1 MFIKNFRKLLLF
13 RKKCD
18 KIRKE
23 DYFSKKEVIFVRRMK
38 MVILD
43 LKLDNFYAFKNFHMS
58 MTYPK
63 KIIGSCI
70 EEEHLAGRSNF
81 RYKKINI
88 IMGANASGKTTLG
101 HALMKIF
108 NFIDK
113 KNYEFIT
120 RIICDQTKEA
130 SFMLDIATNDNVL
143 YNISCKIPPREGE
156 NYTASDICLE
166 IRSAN
171 IWVNDSY
178 ESCISR
184 MKKASYSFNGNYIEE
199 LEKMAKLDWMFEYP
213 KDTERKVIIP
223 KNDDKFQIV
232 LEKILRALD
241 PSINCVEKSQ
251 DVDNAY
257 VIRIKEKAI
266 ILQDGESFDT
276 NILSS
281 GTKAGVEVAKVVST
295 LIQGKNT
302 FYYCDEKFSYIHSE
316 IEKAILSLMIDSMG
330 SNSQMFFT
338 THNTDML
345 DLNLPKHSFTFLT
358 KDANNDSCPINCIS
372 ASSFLKKSSDSLKN
386 AVENDLFCTA
396 PSVDLIYDIAEL

>member
-1 MFIKNFRKLLLF
+1 
-13 RKKCD
+13 
-18 KIRKE
+18 
-23 DYFSKKEVIFVRRMK
+23 

-101 HALMKIF
+101 RMLMKIF
-108 NFIDK
+108 NFIDQ

-120 RIICDQTKEA
+120 RVICDQTKEA
-130 SFMLDIATNDNVL
+130 SFALDIATDDNVL
-143 YNISCKIPPREGE
+143 YNIFCKISPLKED
-156 NYTASDICLE
+156 NYTAEDVGLQ
-166 IRSAN
+166 IRSEK

-178 ESCISR
+178 ESCVNR
-184 MKKASYSFNGNYIEE
+184 MNASLYSFSGSYIEE
-199 LEKMAKLDWMFEYP
+199 LEKMPKLDWMFEYP
-213 KDTERKVIIP
+213 EEDTERKIRIP
-223 KNDDKFQIV
+223 KSDNKFQFV
-232 LEKILRALD
+232 LENILKALD
-241 PSINCVEKSQ
+241 PSIERVEKLQ
-251 DVDNAY
+251 DVENAY
-257 VIRIKEKAI
+257 VIRIQKKDVI
-266 ILQDGESFDT
+266 IQDGGKFTD
-276 NILSS
+276 ILSS
-281 GTKAGVEVAKVVST
+281 GTKGGIEIARVVSS
-295 LIQGKNT
+295 LIQGKCT
-302 FYYCDEKFSYIHSE
+302 FYYCDEKFPYVHSE
-316 IEKAILSLMIDSMG
+316 IEKSILSLMIDSMG

-372 ASSFLKKSSDSLKN
+372 ASSILKKSSDSLKN